1 MTISQDLTAAWM
13 QAVRAGQISNRFN
26 DWQGR
31 SVEVGIRIGTNGP
44 EHYALDLK
52 NGTEIGAEVVER
64 GIEGTTL
71 SVQWNQVRGL
81 KPQVRPKGLGR
92 QADYSPG
99 AKECFFACQD
109 SSNPLSLLRRKTS
122 VHLSLPN
129 YQWAAVYNAFPV
141 EKDGHFMWLPILA
154 DGSAVAYPH
163 RRQVLDEPLFVD
175 FLELGRA
182 STDMLTL
189 FNSLHAGASVNH
201 IHYHTVACKG
211 GVPLSKASAPSGARR
226 QILEGYPA
234 RGLVYEEPIEPR
246 LVWLDVDKLQRQQIP
261 LNLIYTQNR
270 LHLFARNI
278 DHEMIEEFPGGVMAC
293 MELSGRLITTEEPFY
308 RNANRDLVHR
318 AFRKTTLGSEDL
330 LHALR

>member
-1 MTISQDLTAAWM
+1 MIIRQDLAAAWK
-13 QAVRAGQISNRFN
+13 QAVRAGQISNRFK

-31 SVEVGIRIGTNGP
+31 SVEVGIRIGVNGP

-52 NGTEIGAEVVER
+52 KGTEIGAEVVQR
-64 GIEGTTL
+64 DIEGATL
-71 SVQWNQVRGL
+71 SVQWNQFRAL

-92 QADYSPG
+92 QTDYPPD

-109 SSNPLSLLRRKTS
+109 PSNPLSLLRRRTS

-141 EKDGHFMWLPILA
+141 EKDGHFMWLPISA
-154 DGSAVAYPH
+154 DGSVVAYPH
-163 RRQVLDEPLFVD
+163 HLQALTEPLFID

-182 STDMLTL
+182 GTDTLTL

-201 IHYHTVACKG
+201 IHYHTVARKG
-211 GVPLSKASAPSGARR
+211 GVPLDSASTKSTGHRR
-226 QILEGYPA
+226 ILDGYPA
-234 RGLVYEEPIEPR
+234 SGVAYDEPITPR
-246 LVWLDVDKLQRQQIP
+246 SAWLDIDKLQRQEIP
-261 LNLIYTQNR
+261 LNLIYTKNR

-278 DHEMIEEFPGGVMAC
+278 DNEMIEEFPGGVMAC

-308 RNANRDLVHR
+308 RNADRDLIQR
-318 AFRKTTLGSEDL
+318 AFSKITLGPEEL
-330 LHALR
+330 LRALR